1 MKKLLKIDLKRILH
15 SRRFCILILVEIAV
29 VVLSYV
35 WNTYPYGQ
43 TLWNVAK
50 QPFAA
55 APEFH
60 VSWLEA
66 YYPFT
71 WYDKWIGAGMGDSI
85 LDHFYFIAM
94 PLCAAFAMGDY
105 VTKDHTTGYVKQV
118 FLHVGRKQYY
128 AEKGVCSFLVG
139 GITILIP
146 LIVNIFLNAAQF
158 SSLVPMVE
166 GGPGAVVHGHVFS
179 RLYYSHPFIYILIYL
194 FNSFMYGG
202 AFSVL
207 ACAVGIFVSNAF
219 IPLLFPF
226 LVYLFQNS
234 LMTALQHPEFAF
246 DALITMN
253 RAYISSYL
261 FCLLGALCILVP
273 GILGLVYAGRNDE
286 TIG

>member
-1 MKKLLKIDLKRILH
+1 MEKLLKIDLKRILH

-118 FLHVGRKQYY
+118 FLHVGRKAAKIV
-128 AEKGVCSFLVG
+128 AEIALDVLRVCQERIEGKLAGIVKLIAGGLREEAVLHGEVFDLLILREHGVMRRQQAVVKALYDRHGQDHKPVFVRLKRSAQHVRHVPDHRGFLCNIRSDYCDFIVRHG
-139 GITILIP
+139 MIP
-146 LIVNIFLNAAQF
+146 L
-158 SSLVPMVE
+158 SSSILQ
-166 GGPGAVVHGHVFS
+166 S
-179 RLYYSHPFIYILIYL
+179 SIYHI
-194 FNSFMYGG
+194 
-202 AFSVL
+202 
-207 ACAVGIFVSNAF
+207 
-219 IPLLFPF
+219 
-226 LVYLFQNS
+226 
-234 LMTALQHPEFAF
+234 
-246 DALITMN
+246 
-253 RAYISSYL
+253 
-261 FCLLGALCILVP
+261 
-273 GILGLVYAGRNDE
+273 
-286 TIG
+286 